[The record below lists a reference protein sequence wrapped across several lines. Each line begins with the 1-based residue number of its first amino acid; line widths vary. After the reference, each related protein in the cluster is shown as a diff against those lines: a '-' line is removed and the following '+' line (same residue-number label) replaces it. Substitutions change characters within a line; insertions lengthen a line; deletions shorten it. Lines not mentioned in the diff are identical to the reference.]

1 MKVVKRRRLKPWVRR
16 SLLIMKRGISSV
28 LVIIGLFS
36 IWNWIFSKPVE
47 TCSYES
53 NLQEVEEK
61 SEKQIVLVNDPVN
74 DEEIKVEETFKE
86 VEQDPI
92 KLEYRMTYYY
102 PGDSDGSGSV
112 TASGKSSKDFK
123 LNENGWYTYN
133 GKLVVATASNRLLNW
148 KSYKNSKEPTY
159 NLYDELILNINGQDY
174 EAIVMDV
181 CGACMKDRKIDLF
194 VKDRSSG
201 LDTKINVRKA
211 K

>member
-47 TCSYES
+47 ICSYES

-61 SEKQIVLVNDPVN
+61 SEKQVVLVNDPVN

-133 GKLVVATASNRLLNW
+133 GKLVVATASNRLLSW
-148 KSYKNSKEPTY
+148 ESYKNSKEPTY
-159 NLYDELILNINGQDY
+159 NLYDELVLNINGQDY

-201 LDTKINVRKA
+201 LDAKINVRKA